1 MLETLKKRFDE
12 NSLRHPDIKGQEVE
26 KRLLD
31 KPEALEVLKRMEETG
46 GEPDVL
52 YSDESTGEIIFCD
65 CSKETPAGRRSLC
78 YDDEA
83 LMKRKKNPPA
93 GSALHQAQDIGAELM
108 TEELYRKLQE
118 SGEYDLKTSSWIATP
133 AEIRKLGGALFAERR
148 YGAVFTF
155 HNGADSY
162 YSVRGWR
169 GVLRV

>member
-12 NSLRHPDIKGQEVE
+12 NINRHPNIKWEDV
-26 KRLLD
+26 KNRLD
-31 KPEALEVLKRMEETG
+31 EKPEALETLKKMEETG

-52 YSDESTGEIIFCD
+52 DMDDSTGEIIFCD
-65 CSKETPAGRRSLC
+65 CSKETPIGRRSLC
-78 YDDEA
+78 YDEEA
-83 LMKRKKNPPA
+83 LLKRKKNPPT
-93 GSALHQAQDIGAELM
+93 GSAMNQAKELGVELM
-108 TEELYRKLQE
+108 NEELYRTLQKT
-118 SGEYDLKTSSWIATP
+118 GEYDLKTSSWIATP